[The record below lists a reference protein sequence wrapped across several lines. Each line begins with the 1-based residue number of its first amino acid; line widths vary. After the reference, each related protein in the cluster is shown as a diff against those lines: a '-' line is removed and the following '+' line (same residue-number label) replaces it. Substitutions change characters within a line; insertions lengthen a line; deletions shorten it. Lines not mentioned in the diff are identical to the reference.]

1 MVNRVE
7 KQVLKKVPMIKKV
20 TKMKPKRI
28 LRKIP
33 EDVAKKVVV
42 EECSGDT
49 CDKPTCSSSVDKKS
63 DSNDEQ
69 NFVSMVDS
77 DGETHWYNCLTEVI

>member
-63 DSNDEQ
+63 NSNDESI
-69 NFVSMVDS
+69 FISMVKS
-77 DGETHWYNCLTEVI
+77 YVVTHWYNLLTEVI